1 MMSIRSVVR
10 AQLGILA
17 GVTVVGTVAACAAAG
32 GGGSAATAA
41 DTAAIAQ
48 LAKTYEDAYNKK
60 DVAGVAATYESDA
73 TVLQSN
79 GKLVKGMS
87 DITAALAADT
97 ANWAHLVITP
107 VTPYQISGDMAVSTG
122 TTATHVP
129 GPGGQT
135 LTIPGAYI
143 VTLHK
148 SGGAWKL
155 SSVAA
160 VPDSATVAG
169 MAAAAAAK
177 PAPKPGKAK

>member
-1 MMSIRSVVR
+1 MSIRSVVR
-10 AQLGILA
+10 AQLSVLA
-17 GVTVVGTVAACAAAG
+17 GVSVIGTVAACAAAG
-32 GGGSAATAA
+32 GGAGGAATAA
-41 DTAAIAQ
+41 DTAAITQ

-87 DITAALAADT
+87 DITASLAADT

-107 VTPYQISGDMAVSTG
+107 VTPYQISGDMALSTG

-143 VTLHK
+143 VTLHR
-148 SGGAWKL
+148 SAGAWKL

-160 VPDSATVAG
+160 IPDSATVAG
-169 MAAAAAAK
+169 MAAATPKA
-177 PAPKPGKAK
+177 PAKPGKAK